1 MRPNNA
7 ILNSMEKT
15 EKKSFIRGAA
25 ILGVAGL
32 ICKVIGALFRIP
44 LRNMMGVA
52 GMTYYS
58 TVYPYYSTLLVVS
71 SAGLPTAISKL
82 VSERVTL
89 GDYAGARRVFRKSL
103 LLLTG
108 IGLVTTALMFFGAD
122 FLARVT
128 NCPGSERSFRA
139 LAPALLVV
147 SVMCAYRGYLQ
158 GLQRMTG
165 TALSQLAEQ
174 VGKLVFSLLLVQLWL
189 PLGYDI
195 AAMGAL
201 LGITLSEVLA
211 LIVIIVFYV
220 KNQRNMPKMRDLMT
234 DSGSGT
240 IRAILSIAVPVTIGA
255 SIMPLTGIVDT
266 LLIKNIMLSTGFTRE
281 YADMCFAIFRT
292 DVATIINMPAVLTV
306 ALAMSLVPAISEA
319 CAKRDVRATQRVTTM
334 GLKLALIVGLPC
346 AVGLFVVGGE
356 VIDFLYSVTTEE
368 LAIGTALMKTSAI
381 GIIFLS
387 LVQTMTGCIQGYGKP
402 VVPVLNLAVGA
413 VVKVVVMIVLMN
425 NPAINIQGASIST
438 VACYAVAGILDTVYL
453 LRATKLRIRFFDV
466 LCKPVIAAL
475 GMGVAVYFAGAF
487 LQAHLSQTLATL
499 GSVAVGV
506 VIYAALIV
514 ALRAFSA
521 EDLAFV
527 PGGARLRR
535 FVDRKR

>member
-1 MRPNNA
+1 
-7 ILNSMEKT
+7 MEKIV
-15 EKKSFIRGAA
+15 KKSFIRGAA
-25 ILGVAGL
+25 ILGIAGL
-32 ICKVIGALFRIP
+32 ICKIIGALFRIP

-89 GDYAGARRVFRKSL
+89 GDHAGAKRVFRESL

-122 FLARVT
+122 FLAKIT
-128 NCPGSERSFRA
+128 NCPGSEKSFRA

-158 GLQRMTG
+158 GLQQMAG

-174 VGKLVFSLLLVQLWL
+174 VGKLTFSLLLVRLWL
-189 PLGYDI
+189 PRGYDV

-211 LIVIIVFYV
+211 LFVIGLFYL
-220 KNQRNMPKMRDLMT
+220 KNGRQMPKVHAASRDAG
-234 DSGSGT
+234 GST
-240 IRAILSIAVPVTIGA
+240 LRAILSIAVPVTVGA

-266 LLIKNIMLSTGFTRE
+266 LLIKNIMLDTGFTRE

-319 CAKRDVRATQRVTTM
+319 CARKDRRATQRVTTM

-356 VIDFLYSVTTEE
+356 VIDFLYSVTAEE

-381 GIIFLS
+381 GVAFLS

-402 VVPVLNLAVGA
+402 VVPVINLAIGA
-413 VVKVVVMIVLMN
+413 VVKVVVMVVLMY

-453 LRATKLRIRFFDV
+453 LRATKLRISLWDV
-466 LCKPVIAAL
+466 IGKPVVAAA
-475 GMGVAVYFAGAF
+475 GMGIAVLFAGTF
-487 LQAHLSQTLATL
+487 LQAHLPQTVATL
-499 GSVAVGV
+499 GSVGVGV
-506 VIYAALIV
+506 VVYAAL
-514 ALRAFSA
+514 ALILRVFNA
-521 EDLAFV
+521 EDLTLV
-527 PGGARLRR
+527 PDGVRIRRLIG
-535 FVDRKR
+535 RKGR

>member
-1 MRPNNA
+1 
-7 ILNSMEKT
+7 MEKT
-15 EKKSFIRGAA
+15 VKKSFIRGAA

-32 ICKVIGALFRIP
+32 VCKIIGALFRIP

-89 GDYAGARRVFRKSL
+89 GDYAGARRVFKKSL

-122 FLARVT
+122 FLALVT
-128 NCPGSERSFRA
+128 NCPGSEKSFRA

-158 GLQRMTG
+158 GLQQMTG

-174 VGKLVFSLLLVQLWL
+174 VGKLTFSLLLVKLWL
-189 PLGYDI
+189 PYGYDV

-211 LIVIIVFYV
+211 LFVIMVFYSV
-220 KNQRNMPKMRDLMT
+220 NQRRMPKVREVSEK
-234 DSGSGT
+234 SGGGT
-240 IRAILSIAVPVTIGA
+240 IRAILSIAIPVTIGA

-266 LLIKNIMLSTGFTRE
+266 LLIKNIMLDTGFSRE

-319 CAKRDVRATQRVTTM
+319 CAKKDVRGTQRVSTM

-356 VIDFLYSVTTEE
+356 VIDFLYAVTEE
-368 LAIGTALMKTSAI
+368 ELVIGTALMQTSSI

-402 VVPVLNLAVGA
+402 VVPVMNLAIGA
-413 VVKVVVMIVLMN
+413 VVKVAVMVVLMY

-438 VACYAVAGILDTVYL
+438 VACYAVAGILDTIYL
-453 LRATKLRIRFFDV
+453 LRATKLRISFWDV
-466 LCKPVIAAL
+466 ICKPVVAAL
-475 GMGVAVYFAGAF
+475 GMGVAVYFAGVF
-487 LQAHLSQTLATL
+487 LQAHLSQTVATL

-506 VIYAALIV
+506 VIYAALAV
-514 ALRAFSA
+514 VLRVFSA
-521 EDLAFV
+521 EDLKLV
-527 PGGARLRR
+527 PGGVRLKRL
-535 FVDRKR
+535 FDRKGR